1 MLFLVNII
9 QRDIQKCMNL
19 SKEAY
24 ILTTELYANF
34 IENGQEKAT
43 KFVISDEW
51 ASVDEILRKD
61 AVFSNPKYIKLEDVP
76 KNLPNLTRFLKDRA
90 CLTVRVFDYDK
101 DAKQVGN
108 GLASMIVLIQG
119 TSNQIITMKKL
130 SGGYKDE
137 DFMTQLNPVLAKVS

>member
-1 MLFLVNII
+1 M
-9 QRDIQKCMNL
+9 K
-19 SKEAY
+19 
-24 ILTTELYANF
+24 TELYANF

-43 KFVISDEW
+43 KFIISDEW
-51 ASVDEILRKD
+51 ASVEEILRTD
-61 AVFSNPKYIKLEDVP
+61 AVFSNPKYIKIEEVP
-76 KNLPNLTRFLKDRA
+76 KQLPNLTRFLKDRA

-101 DAKQVGN
+101 ATKKVGN
-108 GLASMIVLIQG
+108 GLASMIILIQG

>member
-1 MLFLVNII
+1 M
-9 QRDIQKCMNL
+9 
-19 SKEAY
+19 
-24 ILTTELYANF
+24 TTELYANF

-51 ASVDEILRKD
+51 TSVDEILRKD

-76 KNLPNLTRFLKDRA
+76 KELPNLTRFLKDRA

-101 DAKQVGN
+101 VAKQVGN
-108 GLASMIVLIQG
+108 GLATMIILIQG

>member
-1 MLFLVNII
+1 M
-9 QRDIQKCMNL
+9 
-19 SKEAY
+19 
-24 ILTTELYANF
+24 TTELYANF

-101 DAKQVGN
+101 VAKQVGN
-108 GLASMIVLIQG
+108 GLATMIILIQG

>member
-1 MLFLVNII
+1 M
-9 QRDIQKCMNL
+9 DI
-19 SKEAY
+19 S
-24 ILTTELYANF
+24 ILYDFNCKYSYQHKHRKFTMTTELYANF
-34 IENGQEKAT
+34 IDNGQEKAT
-43 KFVISDEW
+43 KFLISDEW

-101 DAKQVGN
+101 ATKQVGN
-108 GLASMIVLIQG
+108 GLATMIILIQG

-137 DFMTQLNPVLAKVS
+137 DFMTQLNPVLAKVI

>member
-1 MLFLVNII
+1 M
-9 QRDIQKCMNL
+9 K
-19 SKEAY
+19 
-24 ILTTELYANF
+24 TELYANF

-43 KFVISDEW
+43 KFIISDEW
-51 ASVDEILRKD
+51 ASVEEILRTD
-61 AVFSNPKYIKLEDVP
+61 AVFSNPKYIKIEEVP
-76 KNLPNLTRFLKDRA
+76 KQLPNLTRFLKDRS

-101 DAKQVGN
+101 VAKTVGN
-108 GLASMIVLIQG
+108 GLASMIILIQG